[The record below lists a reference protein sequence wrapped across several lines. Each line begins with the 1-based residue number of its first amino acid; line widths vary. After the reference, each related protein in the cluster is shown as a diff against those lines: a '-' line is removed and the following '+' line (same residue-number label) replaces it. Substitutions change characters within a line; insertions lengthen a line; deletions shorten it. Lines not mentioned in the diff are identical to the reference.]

1 MSESR
6 VPSFPYSSFSSK
18 NRQYRAVLPAHWVV
32 TEVIWVVTEDNMASM
47 GQPCGSAS
55 AASRVTH
62 LFRDEVMP
70 LSPHDAVVVVQV
82 RLGVLNILEVGVQLC
97 PVPLQA
103 VDLETKTALA

>member
-1 MSESR
+1 
-6 VPSFPYSSFSSK
+6 
-18 NRQYRAVLPAHWVV
+18 
-32 TEVIWVVTEDNMASM
+32 
-47 GQPCGSAS
+47 
-55 AASRVTH
+55 
-62 LFRDEVMP
+62 MP